1 MVTRHQIERL
11 EQRIEDLADQRAR
24 QRGRQRRLEYW
35 ILDHGMATGETG
47 EVVTEA
53 ELEARPYDG
62 RRIVYTIVD
71 PPTERTSGD
80 TRAGAA

>member
-1 MVTRHQIERL
+1 MVTRRQIERL
-11 EQRIEDLADQRAR
+11 VQRIEDLADQRA
-24 QRGRQRRLEYW
+24 RQRRLEYW
-35 ILDHGMATGETG
+35 ILDHGMATGETS